1 MKKVLPLLSCLLL
14 IGCGEKSSSGGSEPA
29 HEKSVASNENPKPYS
44 KGEIKSE
51 EREESKTEPEPVP
64 ESEGLP
70 PLPQTVTAE
79 FIMNLWAKP
88 HDERDF
94 IEELKHYRP
103 GIWKFVRNIGPRKGE
118 LAERLESSFKFKWVD
133 RRFVVQKV
141 PNDNGGQYSVITYD
155 YDTDRYRWWQLMP
168 DGGLGEMS
176 GKRYWRDLVD
186 WKSVNLPDEATQFRL
201 RQTAGGEGTFK
212 GIFEVKQG
220 GDLVAYAED
229 EGTWVAELEQTE
241 EASEEN

>member
-1 MKKVLPLLSCLLL
+1 
-14 IGCGEKSSSGGSEPA
+14 
-29 HEKSVASNENPKPYS
+29 
-44 KGEIKSE
+44 
-51 EREESKTEPEPVP
+51 VP

-94 IEELKHYRP
+94 IEELKDYRP

-201 RQTAGGEGTFK
+201 RQTARGEGTFK

-241 EASEEN
+241 EASEEK

>member
-1 MKKVLPLLSCLLL
+1 MKAVHLMFSVLPLV
-14 IGCGEKSSSGGSEPA
+14 GCGEKEQPKGQ
-29 HEKSVASNENPKPYS
+29 EKSESNPK
-44 KGEIKSE
+44 E
-51 EREESKTEPEPVP
+51 EPSPEAKAEPKP
-64 ESEGLP
+64 ESAPESRELP
-70 PLPQTVTAE
+70 PLPETVTAE
-79 FIMNLWAKP
+79 FIMGLWAKP

-94 IEELKHYRP
+94 IEELKDYRP
-103 GIWKFVRNIGPRKGE
+103 GTWKFVRNIGPRKGE
-118 LAERLESSFKFKWVD
+118 LVERLESSFKFKWVD

-229 EGTWVAELEQTE
+229 EGTWVKELGPPE
-241 EASEEN
+241 EVQEEE

>member
-1 MKKVLPLLSCLLL
+1 MKKLLLLLSCLLL

-29 HEKSVASNENPKPYS
+29 HEKSVASNDSSKASPKGQP
-44 KGEIKSE
+44 KSE
-51 EREESKTEPEPVP
+51 ESKIESKAKPEPEA
-64 ESEGLP
+64 LP
-70 PLPQTVTAE
+70 PIPQTVTAE
-79 FIMNLWAKP
+79 FIMGVWAKP

-94 IEELKHYRP
+94 IEELKDYRP

-118 LAERLESSFKFKWVD
+118 LVERSESSFKFKWVD

-141 PNDNGGQYSVITYD
+141 PNDNGAHYSVITYD
-155 YDTDRYRWWQLMP
+155 YNTDRYRWWQLMP
-168 DGGLGEMS
+168 DGGLVEMS

-186 WKSVNLPDEATQFRL
+186 WKSVNLPDDATQFRL
-201 RQTAGGEGTFK
+201 RQTASGEGTFK
-212 GIFEVKQG
+212 GILEVKQG

-241 EASEEN
+241 EASEEK